1 MAISEHAAGTRT
13 AGTPP
18 EGSFTVIG
26 TTADTTDGVFQ
37 LFVDVS
43 NLANGD
49 TLEIQCLEKSISSST
64 AGVVWS
70 SVLSNAQSEP
80 VFASPALILMHG
92 WQFQLKQSSGTARSF
107 DWSIRKV
114 A

>member
-1 MAISEHAAGTRT
+1 MAISEHNSGTRT

-26 TTADTTDGVFQ
+26 TSADTTDGVFQ
-37 LFVDVS
+37 LFLDAS
-43 NLANGD
+43 NLARGD
-49 TLEIQCLEKSISSST
+49 TLEIQCLEK
-64 AGVVWS
+64 
-70 SVLSNAQSEP
+70 VLSSGTTRLVWEAMLANAQDEP
-80 VFASPALILMHG
+80 VFASPTLILMHG
-92 WQFQLKQSSGTARSF
+92 WQFQLKQTTGTARSF